1 MDKQIHTEIIINA
14 PLQKVWQIIIQ
25 LEDYKNWNPILIE
38 CRGIAKTGQRLKNVM
53 RTEGS
58 KTMSFNPIVTKV
70 EEDQYFEWLGSL
82 LVKGI
87 FDGRHSFR
95 LTEIS
100 PEQVRLVHREEFSG
114 IASGFILKRLKNKQ
128 PRISFYGIRRLKHMQ
143 KRRILKGSRI
153 PFYSSSQSSH
163 PSQKSLRS
171 RRSFLVGLPVP

>member
-1 MDKQIHTEIIINA
+1 MEECQTRPNFVKNKQVMDKQIHTEIIINA

-53 RTEGS
+53 RTKGS

-114 IASGFILKRLKNKQ
+114 IASGFILKKIKEQTTSNFILWNQALKAHAEEKNTE
-128 PRISFYGIRRLKHMQ
+128 R
-143 KRRILKGSRI
+143 
-153 PFYSSSQSSH
+153 
-163 PSQKSLRS
+163 
-171 RRSFLVGLPVP
+171 